1 MDLSR
6 EILRN
11 RHRLSER
18 QIDDFLGE
26 ATNGEEQQDRLVA
39 MQRIGAFLEIAR
51 ILNDANIWFLN
62 LKGPLLSR
70 RIYGDPT
77 YRAFR
82 DFDLLVKPGDVNQ
95 TLQLLGKKGYHP
107 TEFAWPKSQKKQEI
121 TLHFINQVEMVQPE
135 SGVMFEIHWKL
146 FSTRIAD
153 PKTVERLFR
162 ENIEPVDFG
171 GPTLNR
177 LSLEF
182 ELFYLIVHGGN
193 HAWFRLKWLVD
204 IHEILNRK
212 EMDWERFNRIV
223 SACAGHRLVEICNT
237 MLCEYFPD
245 GKRLPQA
252 KNSSHNPGSFAIQQC
267 RQPEGDPHISRIN
280 TFRLTLYRL
289 KLFPYWRHKLDVTNV
304 ITFCKTD
311 LKYEWLPPY
320 RFVYYL
326 FRPVGYVL
334 RGVGVLQ

>member
-26 ATNGEEQQDRLVA
+26 STNAENQQDRLLG
-39 MQRIGAFLEIAR
+39 MQRIGAFIEVTKALCEQ
-51 ILNDANIWFLN
+51 NIWFLN
-62 LKGPLLSR
+62 LKGPLLSQ

-82 DFDLLVKPGDVNQ
+82 DFDLLVAPKDVNR
-95 TLQLLGKKGYHP
+95 TMQLLERHGYQS
-107 TEFAWPKSQKKQEI
+107 TEFAWPQSPKKQKI
-121 TLHFINQVEMVQPE
+121 TLHFINQVEMIHPK
-135 SGVMFEIHWKL
+135 SGVMIEVHWKL
-146 FSTRIAD
+146 FSTRIAN
-153 PKTVERLFR
+153 PKTIRRLF
-162 ENIEPVDFG
+162 EGSIESVEFG
-171 GPTLNR
+171 GQTLNR

-204 IHEILNRK
+204 IHEILKR
-212 EMDWERFNRIV
+212 EEIHWDTFDRII
-223 SACAGHRLVEICNT
+223 SDCNAHRQVDICND
-237 MLCEYFPD
+237 MLQEFFPN
-245 GKRLPQA
+245 GKQFPSK
-252 KNSSHNPGSFAIQQC
+252 KNDTHNLGSFAIEQC
-267 RQPEGDPHISRIN
+267 KQPEGDPHISRLN
-280 TFRLTLYRL
+280 TTRLTLYRW
-289 KLFPYWRHKLDVTNV
+289 KLFPHWQHKVDVTKV

-311 LKYEWLPPY
+311 LKYDWLPPS

-334 RGVGVLQ
+334 RAIGVLK